1 MCLTQ
6 GACLRRNL
14 VHVYPNPARKNSE
27 SPPQQRER
35 GLEHKSV
42 LSHSRA
48 LGEVRGP
55 GPERWLWTFRFFSPP
70 RRHVFINTRNAS
82 KRHSPSTFL
91 FFLWASIHHPPIRGV
106 AQWGP
111 ASSSVWHG
119 NTICS
124 VSYCIHHCSM
134 RELWETSTLS
144 KNVTG
149 REIMSWIPSIVNLSI
164 SLSLWWSS
172 AE

>member
-1 MCLTQ
+1 MSKSCQEKQWKSTSAE
-6 GACLRRNL
+6 GT
-14 VHVYPNPARKNSE
+14 
-27 SPPQQRER
+27 

-55 GPERWLWTFRFFSPP
+55 GPGAREMTVDFQVFSPP

-91 FFLWASIHHPPIRGV
+91 FLSFLWASIHHPPIRGV

-111 ASSSVWHG
+111 ASSSVWHE

-149 REIMSWIPSIVNLSI
+149 REIMNWIPSIVNLSI